1 MRKISSMNHMTSM
14 HNYFRFMKVRFAGR
28 THHSQKLS
36 D

>member
-1 MRKISSMNHMTSM
+1 MRNNIPMNQLSVQYS
-14 HNYFRFMKVRFAGR
+14 YFRFMKVRFTGR